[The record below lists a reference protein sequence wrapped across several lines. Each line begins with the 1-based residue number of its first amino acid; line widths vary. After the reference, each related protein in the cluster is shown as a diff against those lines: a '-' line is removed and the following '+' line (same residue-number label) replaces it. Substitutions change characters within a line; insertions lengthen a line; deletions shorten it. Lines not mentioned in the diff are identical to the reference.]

1 MTNRGKQRHYNTYL
15 NSPSSNKRYS
25 ERISRCTTYT
35 KQDKS
40 HKRVYQLSSKGEII
54 KSWDSIND
62 IASHFKTE
70 LYKVRHYIANQ
81 KIVGGSCLFVMQ
93 FDYKSTIDYR
103 ILFAYLKQNKR

>member
-1 MTNRGKQRHYNTYL
+1 MTHRGGNKRYDSYL

-25 ERISRCTTYT
+25 ERISRCTTYV

-54 KSWDSIND
+54 KSWHSIND
-62 IASHFKTE
+62 IASHFNVE
-70 LYKVRHYIANQ
+70 LYKVRYYIANQ

-103 ILFAYLKQNKR
+103 ILFAYLKQK